1 MQTYLSRAPFAQDQ
15 SQSPNAPSFKLL
27 VVFGLLA
34 GLSAL
39 VASPLITTLGLVAYF
54 TFLAAFAST
63 NPICFILAL
72 PLIGLW
78 LTEII
83 SVYAIE
89 MGAFM
94 QEVGSVGSVTGATVR
109 LGFLHVLVLATAS
122 SVAFVRNAQACAF
135 DVLITAANFKYK
147 KLYSWV
153 VVVASCLYLLIL
165 LSAGFKNGFPLLT
178 GTDRLAFRAAIED
191 PVFMSAINNRPV
203 IIGMIGILYLI
214 GYRYASIALV
224 AAFICVSIL
233 FSEKFTS
240 LVLMIGGF
248 SIPFLLITI
257 ARNGVLNLKVF
268 ILPLLAAAA
277 ITTPVILAVYSA
289 GGDQSGAVEKT
300 LERFALQ
307 GQMWFVVDKD
317 FFSYLNFD
325 ATSIAAEMKSWVG
338 LIDQDSE
345 SVGVQFG
352 RFYVMQHYVENDL
365 LRYMIQFDQGY
376 VFTLMP
382 SWLASGG
389 YLWAVLMSSCAGA
402 VGGVIL
408 RSTISSLLLGDYIG
422 QVVLNK
428 AMLTV
433 ISGVISGYSYQLFG
447 YKIFGYLCVAAVSAM
462 MFKGRELRDH
472 GTPS

>member
-1 MQTYLSRAPFAQDQ
+1 MQTYLSRAQVVQEKIQRIDL
-15 SQSPNAPSFKLL
+15 SGFKLL
-27 VVFGLLA
+27 AVFALLA
-34 GLSAL
+34 GLST
-39 VASPLITTLGLVAYF
+39 VFVSPLLTSLGLVVYF
-54 TFLAAFAST
+54 TFLVVFAST
-63 NPICFILAL
+63 NPISFIIAL

-78 LTEII
+78 VTEII

-94 QEVGSVGSVTGATVR
+94 QEVGSAGSMTGATIR
-109 LGFLHVLVLATAS
+109 LGLLHVLVLATAS
-122 SVAFVRNAQACAF
+122 HVSFVRDAQACTF
-135 DVLITAANFKYK
+135 SILNAAAYFKHK
-147 KLYSWV
+147 KPFLWI
-153 VVVASCLYLLIL
+153 VVAASSLYLIIL
-165 LSAGFKNGFPLLT
+165 LLTGFQNGFPLLT
-178 GTDRLAFRAAIED
+178 GTDRLTYRAAIED

-203 IIGMIGILYLI
+203 IIGMIGVLYLM
-214 GYRYASIALV
+214 GYRYVSVALV
-224 AAFICVSIL
+224 AAFIGVSIL

-257 ARNGVLNLKVF
+257 AKNGYLNLKVF
-268 ILPLLAAAA
+268 VLPLLAAAA
-277 ITTPVILAVYSA
+277 ITTPVILTVYSA
-289 GGDQSGAVEKT
+289 GGDQGGAVEKT

-317 FFSYLNFD
+317 FFSYWNFD
-325 ATSIAAEMKSWVG
+325 AASVSAEMKSWIG

-345 SVGVQFG
+345 SVGTLFG

-365 LRYMIQFDQGY
+365 LRYMIQYDQGY

-389 YLWAVLMSSCAGA
+389 YLWAALMSSCAGVV
-402 VGGVIL
+402 VGAIARLTV
-408 RSTISSLLLGDYIG
+408 SSLVQGDYVG

-433 ISGVISGYSYQLFG
+433 ISGIISGYSYQLFG
-447 YKIFGYLCVAAVSAM
+447 YKIFGYLVMALALTM
-462 MFKGRELRDH
+462 LFKRRESRAR
-472 GTPS
+472 

>member
-1 MQTYLSRAPFAQDQ
+1 
-15 SQSPNAPSFKLL
+15 
-27 VVFGLLA
+27 
-34 GLSAL
+34 
-39 VASPLITTLGLVAYF
+39 
-54 TFLAAFAST
+54 
-63 NPICFILAL
+63 
-72 PLIGLW
+72 
-78 LTEII
+78 
-83 SVYAIE
+83 
-89 MGAFM
+89 
-94 QEVGSVGSVTGATVR
+94 
-109 LGFLHVLVLATAS
+109 
-122 SVAFVRNAQACAF
+122 
-135 DVLITAANFKYK
+135 
-147 KLYSWV
+147 
-153 VVVASCLYLLIL
+153 
-165 LSAGFKNGFPLLT
+165 
-178 GTDRLAFRAAIED
+178 
-191 PVFMSAINNRPV
+191 
-203 IIGMIGILYLI
+203 
-214 GYRYASIALV
+214 
-224 AAFICVSIL
+224 
-233 FSEKFTS
+233 
-240 LVLMIGGF
+240 
-248 SIPFLLITI
+248 
-257 ARNGVLNLKVF
+257 
-268 ILPLLAAAA
+268 
-277 ITTPVILAVYSA
+277 VYSA

-402 VGGVIL
+402 VVGVIL